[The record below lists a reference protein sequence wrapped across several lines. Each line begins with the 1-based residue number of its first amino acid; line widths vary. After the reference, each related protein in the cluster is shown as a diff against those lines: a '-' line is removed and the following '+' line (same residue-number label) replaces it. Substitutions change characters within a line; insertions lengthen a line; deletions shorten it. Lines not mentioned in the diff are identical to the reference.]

1 MEAMRGKLR
10 YLSLSN
16 WKNELVFIKMENSV
30 GEAGFG
36 QSIKGSIRCD
46 KCEVLKYPK

>member
-1 MEAMRGKLR
+1 MKAMREKLC

-16 WKNELVFIKMENSV
+16 WKNELVFIKMEKAV
-30 GEAGFG
+30 EEAGFG